1 MRSSKMSLN
10 WKKIKLSFHVQYMPQ
25 PQSYITLKTPSQLS
39 IQFQRYSHFS
49 DAQNNRIKIK
59 LNAII
64 GCISK
69 SMIANSYSFGLITSH
84 FTPVDYFKSHNN

>member
-10 WKKIKLSFHVQYMPQ
+10 SKKIKLSFHVQYMPQ
-25 PQSYITLKTPSQLS
+25 LQGYHTENPINSKHTVPEIT
-39 IQFQRYSHFS
+39 IS
-49 DAQNNRIKIK
+49 DAQNNKIKIK

-69 SMIANSYSFGLITSH
+69 SIIASSDSFGLITSI
-84 FTPVDYFKSHNN
+84 T